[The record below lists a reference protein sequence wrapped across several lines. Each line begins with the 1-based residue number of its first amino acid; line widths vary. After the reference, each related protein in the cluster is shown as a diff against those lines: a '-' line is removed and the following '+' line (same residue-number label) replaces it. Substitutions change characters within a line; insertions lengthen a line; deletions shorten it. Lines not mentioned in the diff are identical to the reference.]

1 MKMYKAEK
9 IGNITLICGDCMEVM
24 RDMNANAYDLAI
36 CDPPYGIGANKMK
49 MGTGS
54 REVFRGNDNWDF
66 APPI

>member
-36 CDPPYGIGANKMK
+36 CDPPYGIGLDMRCYGLRKMNNTILTLAI
-49 MGTGS
+49 G
-54 REVFRGNDNWDF
+54 
-66 APPI
+66 